1 MVVFRLRDGL
11 IERDV
16 QTVECFRLVDVE
28 RRSVRQEGVLR
39 HRRRR
44 LSGVRLRCF
53 IVANDLNGYVR

>member
-28 RRSVRQEGVLR
+28 RRPVRQEGVLR
-39 HRRRR
+39 HRCW

-53 IVANDLNGYVR
+53 IITNDLNGYVR